1 MPKQRVKLLFQN
13 YPDRYPRNLERD
25 HSRILYN
32 LMQCWE
38 EPEFDPMMKDLL
50 VSTRGGRAGF
60 PAEVV
65 SELMFLSQL
74 HDACLEKG
82 IVLPPLSD
90 SWQQLPP
97 GSQSIVAALQG
108 GDLAQV
114 KRFLAAGLPVDYQLD
129 HPAGS
134 LLAVA
139 ISSNKLEV
147 ASFLIK
153 SGANVNKRS
162 SHQYT
167 PLHWAALFGHAGL
180 ADLLFRSGADLNA
193 LEDQG
198 NTPLMLAVT
207 RNHFNMVYVL
217 LLLGADRKLGNRKGS
232 PLQHAIEMGA
242 SDIEDILRRM

>member
-13 YPDRYPRNLERD
+13 YPDRYPHNLERD
-25 HSRILYN
+25 HARILYN
-32 LMQCWE
+32 LMQCWG
-38 EPEFDPMMKDLL
+38 EPEFDPMMQNLL
-50 VSTRGGRAGF
+50 VSTRSDRAGF
-60 PAEVV
+60 PPEIV

-82 IVLPPLSD
+82 IVLPPLS
-90 SWQQLPP
+90 STWQQLPP
-97 GSQSIVAALQG
+97 SQTIVAALQG
-108 GDLAQV
+108 GNLEQV
-114 KRFLAAGLPVDYQLD
+114 KRYLEAGLPVDYQLD
-129 HPAGS
+129 HPGGS
-134 LLAVA
+134 PLTVAV
-139 ISSNKLEV
+139 SSNKLEV

-180 ADLLFRSGADLNA
+180 AELLFRNGADLNA
-193 LEDQG
+193 QEDQG

-217 LLLGADRKLGNRKGS
+217 LMLGADRRLGNRKGT
-232 PLQHAIEMGA
+232 PLQHAVEMGA
-242 SDIEDILRRM
+242 SDIEDILRRV